1 MNATLRSVFEDM
13 LAMIL
18 QKHRVRFGELF
29 WQGNRMAFE
38 GREVLLQ
45 RRLWVMSFQP
55 PAENNTKLFVESDHA
70 GIEGSIV
77 QAGQAQAISWVQS
90 LSGKISPWLDMA
102 GHQQARHVDAGN
114 AAPNPIRIQERLT
127 EKLLAASNTHRCR
140 GLRGAGGQRQLWSG
154 FQPDPVPFEKI
165 HFAFIVVREEVVQHL
180 LAHRAERGK
189 VHLELIPQQPVLF
202 RCAGKPFDSPCFEYW
217 VERGKVTELH
227 RKAVRCPSHLFGQF
241 DDDGVIPVK
250 FPKWQFAVQVER
262 EKQVFAR
269 PFHSRSVCHVKRMPD
284 SHLKLKH
291 EKSTSGA
298 PMSEPAFCIYIDTI
312 CEGPVPSVRDG
323 AGKPYIFKTEVEAQ
337 REIADNAMTRLQ
349 EFIDG
354 ERDFDDAMTVEEYV
368 VPVDVYPDGSIVDA
382 DGNHFGIESKS
393 AVDA

>member
-1 MNATLRSVFEDM
+1 MRSQSVNQPSEKPSGRPSGRRNNVTHRLWNFTVVYYLMNATLRSVFEDM

-127 EKLLAASNTHRCR
+127 EKLLAASS
-140 GLRGAGGQRQLWSG
+140 L
-154 FQPDPVPFEKI
+154 
-165 HFAFIVVREEVVQHL
+165 
-180 LAHRAERGK
+180 
-189 VHLELIPQQPVLF
+189 
-202 RCAGKPFDSPCFEYW
+202 
-217 VERGKVTELH
+217 
-227 RKAVRCPSHLFGQF
+227 
-241 DDDGVIPVK
+241 
-250 FPKWQFAVQVER
+250 
-262 EKQVFAR
+262 
-269 PFHSRSVCHVKRMPD
+269 
-284 SHLKLKH
+284 
-291 EKSTSGA
+291 
-298 PMSEPAFCIYIDTI
+298 SETLCLGY
-312 CEGPVPSVRDG
+312 
-323 AGKPYIFKTEVEAQ
+323 
-337 REIADNAMTRLQ
+337 N
-349 EFIDG
+349 
-354 ERDFDDAMTVEEYV
+354 
-368 VPVDVYPDGSIVDA
+368 
-382 DGNHFGIESKS
+382 
-393 AVDA
+393 